1 MSACSTFGGLTFFSA
16 RTPSKPHA
24 SPLWRGGGGGG
35 NVFSIQTKKKEFVLL
50 STKINHKGQQR
61 TANDYAEERRIYKDL
76 VSKNN
81 NVDILNSASRIL

>member
-24 SPLWRGGGGGG
+24 SPLRRGVG
-35 NVFSIQTKKKEFVLL
+35 NVFSIQAKNKEVVLL

>member
-1 MSACSTFGGLTFFSA
+1 MSACSTFGGLTFFP
-16 RTPSKPHA
+16 RVLLQNLTLHPC
-24 SPLWRGGGGGG
+24 GGGVG
-35 NVFSIQTKKKEFVLL
+35 NVFSIQTKNKEFVLL
-50 STKINHKGQQR
+50 SKKINHKGQQR